1 MCPEAC
7 PCLAEFE
14 RIKAEIFR
22 VGALGFSKK
31 WSADMELTQ
40 RMENLEQIMLSLLE
54 CIAKNRPAGE
64 AEFAREALTLP
75 MWDDC
80 RRRRQ

>member
-1 MCPEAC
+1 MCPD
-7 PCLAEFE
+7 PCLCLTEFE
-14 RIKAEIFR
+14 RIKAEILLC
-22 VGALGFSKK
+22 GALGFSKK
-31 WSADMELTQ
+31 WECDMELAQ

-54 CIAKNRPAGE
+54 CIAKNRPEGE

-75 MWDDC
+75 MWDEC

>member
-1 MCPEAC
+1 
-7 PCLAEFE
+7 
-14 RIKAEIFR
+14 
-22 VGALGFSKK
+22 
-31 WSADMELTQ
+31 
-40 RMENLEQIMLSLLE
+40 MENLEQIMLSLLE
-54 CIAKNRPAGE
+54 CIAKNRPVGE

>member
-1 MCPEAC
+1 MCPDPC

-14 RIKAEIFR
+14 KIKAEIFR
-22 VGALGFSKK
+22 CGALGFSKK
-31 WSADMELTQ
+31 WSANMELAQ

-64 AEFAREALTLP
+64 AEFAKEALALP

>member
-1 MCPEAC
+1 MCPDPC

-14 RIKAEIFR
+14 RIKVEILLCG
-22 VGALGFSKK
+22 VLGFSKG
-31 WSADMELTQ
+31 WSANMELAQ

>member
-1 MCPEAC
+1 MCPGDC
-7 PCLAEFE
+7 PCLTEFE
-14 RIKAEIFR
+14 RIKAEMLLC
-22 VGALGFSKK
+22 GALGFSKK
-31 WSADMELTQ
+31 WSADMELAQ
-40 RMENLEQIMLSLLE
+40 RMENLEMVMLSLLE

-64 AEFAREALTLP
+64 AEFAQRALALP